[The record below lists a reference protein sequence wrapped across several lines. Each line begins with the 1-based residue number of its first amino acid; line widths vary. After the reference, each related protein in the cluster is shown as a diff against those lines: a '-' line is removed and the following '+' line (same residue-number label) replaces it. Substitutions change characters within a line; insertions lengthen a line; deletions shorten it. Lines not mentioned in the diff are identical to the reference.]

1 MTTLYLDCRTG
12 AAGDMMTSALLDLVP
27 DRATSLA
34 RLNAIGLA
42 GVSVTATETRRGGLR
57 GTAVTVSV
65 NGEVEGRRHHEH
77 GEHHHEH
84 EGHHHEHGDHHHHHH
99 HASMAEISAIIDAL
113 LISNGAKAH
122 VKAVYE
128 LIAAAEAKAH
138 GVPVTEVHFH
148 EVGAMD
154 AICDIAAVTTLIEE
168 LSPDR
173 VLAATPEVGGGFVR
187 CAHGLLPVPA
197 PATANLLTGIP
208 FTSGAADCELLTPTG
223 AALLRH
229 FASGFGPMPPM
240 AVRRIG
246 TGCGT
251 RELTDRPNVL
261 RAFWGEDAAGTG
273 GPNGC
278 VTELK
283 ANIDDMT
290 GEQLA
295 FACEQL
301 RAAGALDVAVA
312 PILMK
317 KGRPAH
323 LLTVLVT
330 PEQADALA
338 TEMLRVTSTFGVRRA
353 ELTRYE
359 LDRHVEPGPDGVR
372 VKTGTGYGVTKSKP
386 EFDDIRNSIA

>member
-1 MTTLYLDCRTG
+1 MATLYLDCRTG

-34 RLNAIGLA
+34 RPNAIGLA

-154 AICDIAAVTTLIEE
+154 AICDIAADTTLIEE
-168 LSPDR
+168 L
-173 VLAATPEVGGGFVR
+173 
-187 CAHGLLPVPA
+187 
-197 PATANLLTGIP
+197 
-208 FTSGAADCELLTPTG
+208 
-223 AALLRH
+223 
-229 FASGFGPMPPM
+229 
-240 AVRRIG
+240 
-246 TGCGT
+246 
-251 RELTDRPNVL
+251 
-261 RAFWGEDAAGTG
+261 
-273 GPNGC
+273 
-278 VTELK
+278 
-283 ANIDDMT
+283 
-290 GEQLA
+290 
-295 FACEQL
+295 
-301 RAAGALDVAVA
+301 
-312 PILMK
+312 
-317 KGRPAH
+317 
-323 LLTVLVT
+323 
-330 PEQADALA
+330 
-338 TEMLRVTSTFGVRRA
+338 
-353 ELTRYE
+353 
-359 LDRHVEPGPDGVR
+359 
-372 VKTGTGYGVTKSKP
+372 
-386 EFDDIRNSIA
+386 